1 MNPFA
6 PGLLALLAAAPT
18 IPAQIYADFTVSH
31 GDTPLG
37 TFRVR
42 LDHDKAPRPVAAF
55 IGLATGQRNWVD
67 LNSGS
72 VMSNTPY
79 YDGQI
84 FHRLD
89 HDFVLQG
96 GDQLGTGGGGPGY
109 VFQDQYH
116 ADLRHDRYIL
126 SMAKTS
132 DPNTNGSQFF
142 IVLADESAPT
152 SFASAVAL
160 DDLHSVFGEV
170 INDAT
175 YPNSRTLIDN
185 FADPALFPTNGERPQ
200 TPINLDSVVISGPSL
215 ATFDIND
222 PALLL
227 PTVRRSTFTPSY
239 DGSNRFAA
247 IFPRKAQH
255 EHILS
260 AAISLPDLSPFRSI
274 LSIDEDPD
282 YEFAITGVTFD
293 TFFVGHTEVDYT
305 LLTNAPDEIK
315 NVGSSLTLRDHEGH
329 TITLTFDGPDV
340 ETGTWSDSLG
350 NSGTLSGV
358 TWNDSAPAAGDF
370 ISGSSQAKYIPLGTL
385 SVTFDSPAGHRGA
398 TTLNLRISFHSPTSG
413 SVAGTNTLPDGKR
426 LLQSFIY
433 AP

>member
-1 MNPFA
+1 MNPFTL
-6 PGLLALLAAAPT
+6 GLLALLAAAPT

-126 SMAKTS
+126 SMAKTG

-142 IVLADESAPT
+142 IVLADESTPA
-152 SFASAVAL
+152 SFAAAVAL

-200 TPINLDSVVISGPSL
+200 TP
-215 ATFDIND
+215 
-222 PALLL
+222 
-227 PTVRRSTFTPSY
+227 
-239 DGSNRFAA
+239 
-247 IFPRKAQH
+247 
-255 EHILS
+255 
-260 AAISLPDLSPFRSI
+260 
-274 LSIDEDPD
+274 
-282 YEFAITGVTFD
+282 
-293 TFFVGHTEVDYT
+293 
-305 LLTNAPDEIK
+305 
-315 NVGSSLTLRDHEGH
+315 
-329 TITLTFDGPDV
+329 
-340 ETGTWSDSLG
+340 
-350 NSGTLSGV
+350 
-358 TWNDSAPAAGDF
+358 
-370 ISGSSQAKYIPLGTL
+370 
-385 SVTFDSPAGHRGA
+385 
-398 TTLNLRISFHSPTSG
+398 
-413 SVAGTNTLPDGKR
+413 
-426 LLQSFIY
+426 
-433 AP
+433 